1 MVPFSLLT
9 LRHGESAGPWNHPSG
24 KRGVLPVRRR
34 TGELPRS
41 SIHGSYIQQEA
52 RLTGCQKNGSSNES
66 ITCYR
71 RRSSCFECFFLRAI
85 YQLPVGERRRFQ
97 DALQRVPEHVRVVAV
112 VEPPLHL
119 FQVAIQVLG
128 ADLVEG
134 PDNGALEQRPD
145 ALDTIGVNIAD
156 HPFVCGVVHCFVARV
171 AVGDAQLG
179 LQLVCVNGFG
189 VVAQVF
195 LDESVQRLAF
205 YIGNPGQADLPAPLE
220 SPGHPC
226 LAFAASG
233 PHVFLLTSNQGFVNF
248 DNSEQRRT
256 IQRIVAHRFPD
267 AVAQIPCRLVR
278 TDPERA
284 LHLAGRDSL
293 SGFEPEID
301 SDEPLAKRQ
310 VRIVHD
316 GSGSRAELVL
326 ASEAGPLVALGNL
339 AHFPAIAM
347 RTSVMNQNS
356 KKKRKRRL
364 PHNTIER
371 PDSEIMER
379 IFGKRVKRELDKI
392 AGKPEAGAG
401 GKHLK
406 PC

>member
-1 MVPFSLLT
+1 M
-9 LRHGESAGPWNHPSG
+9 
-24 KRGVLPVRRR
+24 
-34 TGELPRS
+34 
-41 SIHGSYIQQEA
+41 
-52 RLTGCQKNGSSNES
+52 
-66 ITCYR
+66 
-71 RRSSCFECFFLRAI
+71 
-85 YQLPVGERRRFQ
+85 
-97 DALQRVPEHVRVVAV
+97 
-112 VEPPLHL
+112 
-119 FQVAIQVLG
+119 LG

-134 PDNGALEQRPD
+134 LDNGALEQRPD

-156 HPFVCGVVHCFVARV
+156 HPFVFGVVHCFVARV
-171 AVGDAQLG
+171 EVGDAQIG

-226 LAFAASG
+226 LALMASG

-256 IQRIVAHRFPD
+256 IERIVAHRFPD

-278 TDPERA
+278 TDPESA
-284 LHLAGRDSL
+284 LHLVGRDSL
-293 SGFEPEID
+293 SGFEHEID

-339 AHFPAIAM
+339 AHFPAIAV
-347 RTSVMNQNS
+347 RTNHLALGPAHVFQKVLHLSSFGNLSIRRIRLKEVVSVMNQNS

-392 AGKPEAGAG
+392 AGKPAAGGG
-401 GKHLK
+401 GKHQK

>member
-1 MVPFSLLT
+1 MPGLGTIPLEREASCLFAV
-9 LRHGESAGPWNHPSG
+9 GP
-24 KRGVLPVRRR
+24 
-34 TGELPRS
+34 
-41 SIHGSYIQQEA
+41 GSYPDPQYTALIFSREA
-52 RLTGCQKNGSSNES
+52 RLTGFQKNGSGNES

-71 RRSSCFECFFLRAI
+71 RLSSCFECFFLRAV

-189 VVAQVF
+189 VAAQVF

-220 SPGHPC
+220 APATQVLPLRLPDPTFFFLPPTRVSSTSTIPNSVGPSNGSLPIASRMRWHRYHAVWYEPIPSVRFIW
-226 LAFAASG
+226 LAEIAF
-233 PHVFLLTSNQGFVNF
+233 
-248 DNSEQRRT
+248 
-256 IQRIVAHRFPD
+256 
-267 AVAQIPCRLVR
+267 
-278 TDPERA
+278 
-284 LHLAGRDSL
+284 RDSSL
-293 SGFEPEID
+293 
-301 SDEPLAKRQ
+301 R
-310 VRIVHD
+310 
-316 GSGSRAELVL
+316 
-326 ASEAGPLVALGNL
+326 
-339 AHFPAIAM
+339 
-347 RTSVMNQNS
+347 
-356 KKKRKRRL
+356 
-364 PHNTIER
+364 
-371 PDSEIMER
+371 
-379 IFGKRVKRELDKI
+379 
-392 AGKPEAGAG
+392 
-401 GKHLK
+401 
-406 PC
+406 